1 MTTQK
6 FTEVEL
12 RVMEIQIKK
21 HAFLARLAEGGKF
34 EVKLFSVISD
44 GVPDNTFNLELG
56 VFSVKDGGVIEFGPH
71 GYALYRNRA
80 GQIPRYLDCHVS
92 IVEDD
97 SDIRSM
103 ATLMSEV
110 RKSDEFKSLASQLLI
125 GTINPVL
132 SIGLDV
138 AGSLVQIGLN
148 ILKNNGDDLWD
159 REYFTFNY
167 KIDGYEGKFD
177 MDSDDARAR
186 LSIVTA

>member
-1 MTTQK
+1 MATQN

-21 HAFLARLAEGGKF
+21 HGFWETLGERGRF
-34 EVKLFSVISD
+34 EVKLFSVVSD

-80 GQIPRYLDCHVS
+80 GQIPRYLDCHVA

-103 ATLMSEV
+103 ASLMSEV
-110 RKSDEFKSLASQLLI
+110 RKSNEFKSLANALLL
-125 GTINPVL
+125 GRLNPVL
-132 SIGLDV
+132 NIGLNV
-138 AGSLVQIGLN
+138 AGSLVEIGLN
-148 ILKNNGDDLWD
+148 ILRNNGDDLWH

-167 KIDGYEGKFD
+167 KIDGYEGKLE
-177 MDSDDARAR
+177 MDSANARAT